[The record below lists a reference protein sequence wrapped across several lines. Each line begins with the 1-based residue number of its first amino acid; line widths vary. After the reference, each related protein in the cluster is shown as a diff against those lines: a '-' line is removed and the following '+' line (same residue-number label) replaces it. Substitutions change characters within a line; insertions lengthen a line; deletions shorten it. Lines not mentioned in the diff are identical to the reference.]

1 MRGRTFRSAIAAFS
15 LLSLPAAGA
24 AQQTGEETPDLFRD
38 GIEVIGQREVAKKV
52 LKENLRELIAPIPM
66 FDVIPRFFEPLC
78 VKVVGMAPDASVTI
92 TDRIN
97 RTALDVGLDPA
108 KPNCRANAL
117 VVVVDDPRGL
127 FEKMLTRRRGIVG
140 IAEMRDVQTRNLR
153 DELRAR
159 KPAVA
164 WNLSTLSN
172 SNGATLDGE
181 GYVIATSI
189 KASRIDSN
197 FYRPKSLSIVLYD
210 STQIKNVTLGQLADY
225 AAVHLL
231 GSPRRHIDFAS
242 VAVPSVLSLFTQG
255 PEAAPA
261 ELTQFDK
268 AYLKGIYTLEAGAL
282 RSRVP
287 GAVLAGFAQQCEDQ
301 QDSCRMQL
309 KK

>member
-1 MRGRTFRSAIAAFS
+1 MRGRKFWSVIAAIG
-15 LLSLPAAGA
+15 LVTLSAAGA
-24 AQQTGEETPDLFRD
+24 AQPAGEETPDLFQD
-38 GIEVIGQREVAKKV
+38 GIEVLGQREVAKKV
-52 LKENLRELIAPIPM
+52 LRENLRELVAPIPL
-66 FDVIPRFFEPLC
+66 FDVIPRFFQPLC
-78 VKVVGMAPDASVTI
+78 VKVVGMTQDASGTV

-97 RTALDVGLDPA
+97 RTALDVGLDPPE
-108 KPNCRANAL
+108 PNCRANAL
-117 VVVVDDPRGL
+117 VVVVDDPRAL

-140 IAEMRDVQTRNLR
+140 IAEIRDVQTRHLR

-181 GYVIATSI
+181 GYVIATSNSG
-189 KASRIDSN
+189 SRITSN
-197 FYRPKSLSIVLYD
+197 FYRPKSLSVVLYD
-210 STQIKNVTLGQLADY
+210 STQIKDVTLDQLADH
-225 AAVHLL
+225 AALHLL
-231 GSPRRHIDFAS
+231 GSPRRQIDFDS
-242 VAVPSVLSLFTQG
+242 VAVPSVLSLFAQG

-287 GAVLAGFAQQCEDQ
+287 SAVLAGFAQQCEDQ
-301 QDSCRMQL
+301 QESCRMQL